1 MPQKKRIFLATS
13 LFVVSA
19 FSFQACSQGIQLGN
33 IGKLVQSLPISSTE
47 ASSALKQALEIGVN
61 KSTQLASA
69 TGGYSANP
77 LIRIPVPPELQNVE
91 KTLRSI
97 GLGNQVD
104 QFVLA
109 MNQGAEKAAKEAAP
123 IFLKSI
129 TEMTVTDAISIVKG
143 EKNAAT
149 TYLNR
154 TSRADLSKLFQ
165 PIMAKS
171 LQETTASKLY
181 GDIVTRYN
189 QVPFVKKLNP
199 NLEQYAT
206 EKALDGL
213 FVLIAQEEAKIRENP
228 LERTTELLKKVFAN
242 TTKP

>member
-1 MPQKKRIFLATS
+1 MTKKNSILLTTLLVAS
-13 LFVVSA
+13 G

-33 IGKLVQSLPISSTE
+33 LGKVVQSLPISSNE
-47 ASSALKQALEIGVN
+47 ASGALRQALEIGVN

-69 TGGYSANP
+69 SGGYSANP
-77 LIRIPVPPELQNVE
+77 LIRIPIPPDLQNVE

-97 GLGNQVD
+97 GMGNQVD

-123 IFLKSI
+123 IFLNAIK
-129 TEMTVTDAISIVKG
+129 EMTVTDALSIVKG

-149 TYLNR
+149 MYLDR
-154 TSRADLSKLFQ
+154 TTRLSLATLFQ

-171 LQETTASKLY
+171 LQETAASKLY

-189 QVPFVKKLNP
+189 QVPFVKKMNP
-199 NLEQYAT
+199 NLEAYAT

-213 FVLIAQEEAKIRENP
+213 FVLVAQEEAKIRENP
-228 LERTTELLKKVFAN
+228 LERTTDLLKKVFAN
-242 TTKP
+242 STKP